1 MANPPVMGIIVPK
14 KSRLLGSEFLNSI
27 LVLTNYQVVVAIFLG
42 LAAAVELI
50 ELLATEGRIADK
62 ATKMVVVAEISAL

>member
-1 MANPPVMGIIVPK
+1 
-14 KSRLLGSEFLNSI
+14 LGFEFLNSI

-50 ELLATEGRIADK
+50 ELLATEGRIAEK
-62 ATKMVVVAEISAL
+62 AANMVVVAEIAAL